1 MAKVDDFKVVHQS
14 VGKIDSLQLALGKP
28 SYVADLVPPNALIIK
43 MLWSPHA
50 HAVIKSIDIS
60 EAEKVPGVHCVLCH
74 TNVPRHLHL
83 TAGQGYPEPS
93 PYDTATFDYKV
104 RCVGDRVAAVAA
116 ETKEIAEEALKK
128 IKVEYDVLEPVL
140 SIRDALRPGAPVI
153 HDEPDA
159 TIPLPVPYQPEKNIV
174 AEVGMEEGDLDKEM
188 EEADYTFDHEYVT
201 PYAQH
206 VPIECH
212 TCLAYLDS
220 ANRVVIYASTQ
231 VPFHARRIVAQA
243 LGMEVK
249 KFRIIKPR
257 IGGGFGSK
265 QEMLMEDVTALMAIR
280 TKRPCFWELT
290 REENFRTGRTRHP
303 FEMRIRTAMTKD
315 GILTGIG
322 LDAICNTG
330 AYGGHGLPVV
340 GCAGSKVLP
349 LYRWKHIHFHGTVVY
364 TNLPVGGAYRGFG
377 ATQAYFGVESQM
389 DEMAN
394 AIDMDPVELR
404 LKNHIREGE
413 GSPVF
418 KALGEGK
425 AGVEMLIGSCA
436 LSECIKLGAA
446 EIGWDQ
452 RTPPSAK
459 AGRYRRGLGMCCL
472 MQGSSI
478 PEIDMGAASIKM
490 NEDGSFN
497 LLFGA
502 TDLGTG
508 ADTVL
513 AQIAAEELYTTV
525 DKMLTYASD
534 TDLTPFDVGA
544 YASSTTYLSG
554 EAVRKAAAKVKQQ
567 ILQVGADMLH
577 KQPDEV
583 DAREAT
589 VFAKDG
595 SGSVTYPE
603 IALRSLYEKDQFQI
617 MDVASHI
624 THKSPP
630 PFSAHFAEVE
640 VDTYTGVVRVLRYV
654 AAIDCG
660 TAINPKLC
668 EGQTEGAVM
677 NGISYAVTEQYIFD
691 PGGKMLNASL
701 QDYHINCLR
710 DKPRIKTI
718 LVPSYEDTGPFGAK
732 SVSEIGINGPAPAI
746 GNAIYNATGAR
757 LREFPFLPER
767 VLDAIQ
773 AADAA
778 QSSPKQEPEPAGV
791 PVDA

>member
-1 MAKVDDFKVVHQS
+1 MAAQVKNFKVVNQS
-14 VGKIDSLQLALGKP
+14 ITKLDAMQLALGKP
-28 SYVADLVPPNALIIK
+28 SYVADLVPPDALVVK

-50 HAVIKSIDIS
+50 HAIIKDIDIS
-60 EAEKVPGVHCVLCH
+60 EAEKMPGVHCVLCH
-74 TNVPRHLHL
+74 KNVPRHMHL

-93 PYDTATFDYKV
+93 PYDTAVFDYKV

-116 ETKEIAEEALKK
+116 ISNEIAEEALKK
-128 IKVEYDVLEPVL
+128 IKVEYEVLEPVFTY
-140 SIRDALRPGAPVI
+140 DEALREGAPVI
-153 HDEPDA
+153 HDEEDV
-159 TIPLPVPYQPEKNIV
+159 TIPIPVPFQPERNIV
-174 AEVGMEEGDLDKEM
+174 AEVGMEEGDLEKEM
-188 EEADYTFDHEYVT
+188 NEADYALDHTYYT

-212 TCLAYLDS
+212 QCYAHLDS
-220 ANRVVIYASTQ
+220 SNRVVIYASTQ

-243 LGMEVK
+243 LGMPVK

-265 QEMLMEDVTALMAIR
+265 QEMLMEDVTALMALR
-280 TKRPCFWELT
+280 TKKPCFWELS

-303 FEMRIRTAMTKD
+303 IKFRIRTTMRND
-315 GILTGIG
+315 GTMTGIG
-322 LDAICNTG
+322 MDAICNTG

-340 GCAGSKVLP
+340 GCCGSKVLP
-349 LYRWKHIHFHGTVVY
+349 LYNWKNIHFHGTVIY

-377 ATQAYFGVESQM
+377 ATQAYFALESQL
-389 DEMAN
+389 DEMAYI
-394 AIDMDPVELR
+394 AGLDPVETR
-404 LKNHIREGE
+404 LKNHIQEGQ

-425 AGVEMLIGSCA
+425 AGVEMTIGSCS
-436 LSECIKLGAA
+436 LTDCIKLGAE
-446 EIGWDQ
+446 EIGWSE
-452 RTPPSAK
+452 RKLPEEKT
-459 AGRYRRGLGMCCL
+459 GRYRRGLGMCCL

-513 AQIAAEELYTTV
+513 AQIAAEELATTA
-525 DKMLTYASD
+525 DQMITYASD

-554 EAVRKAAAKVKQQ
+554 EAVRKAAAKVRQQ
-567 ILQVGADMLH
+567 IIQVAAEMMD
-577 KQPDEV
+577 KKPDSLKTV
-583 DAREAT
+583 DGK
-589 VFAKDG
+589 VVAKDG
-595 SGSVTYPE
+595 SEVSYSEV
-603 IALRSLYEKDQFQI
+603 ALYSLYEKNQFQI
-617 MDVASHI
+617 MDTASHI

-630 PFSAHFAEVE
+630 PFAAHFADLV
-640 VDTYTGVVRVLRYV
+640 VDTYTGQIKMNKYV

-660 TAINPKLC
+660 TAINPMLC

-677 NGISYAVTEQYIFD
+677 NGISYALTEQYIFD
-691 PGGKMLNASL
+691 RNGKMTNASM
-701 QDYHINCLR
+701 QDYHIWSLR
-710 DKPRIKTI
+710 DKPKIKTI

-732 SVSEIGINGPAPAI
+732 SVSEISINGGAPAI
-746 GNAIYNATGAR
+746 GNAIFNATGAR

-767 VLDAIQ
+767 VWRGIQ
-773 AADAA
+773 EAE
-778 QSSPKQEPEPAGV
+778 KQRGAPGKKAPAREPALV
-791 PVDA
+791 

>member
-1 MAKVDDFKVVHQS
+1 MGAVKTFKVVNHS
-14 VGKIDSLQLALGKP
+14 INKIDAMQLSLGKP
-28 SYVADLVPPNALIIK
+28 SYVADLCPADALVVK

-50 HAVIKSIDIS
+50 HARITSIDIS
-60 EAEKVPGVHCVLCH
+60 EAEALPGVRCVLYH
-74 TNVPRHLHL
+74 GNVPRHLHL

-93 PYDTATFDYKV
+93 PYDTAVFDTKV

-116 ETKEIAEEALKK
+116 DTREIAEEALRK
-128 IKVEYDVLEPVL
+128 IKVEFEILEPVL
-140 SIRDALRPGAPVI
+140 SIDDALREGAPII
-153 HDEPDA
+153 HDEPDVS
-159 TIPLPVPYQPEKNIV
+159 IPLPVPFQPEKNIV
-174 AEVGMEEGDLDKEM
+174 AEVGMEEGNLEKEM
-188 EEADYTFDHEYVT
+188 ETADVTLDHMWMT

-206 VPIECH
+206 VPIENH
-212 TCLAYLDS
+212 TCFAYLDA

-231 VPFHARRIVAQA
+231 VPFHCRRIVAQA
-243 LGMEVK
+243 LGMDVK
-249 KFRIIKPR
+249 RFRVIKPR

-265 QEMLMEDVTALMAIR
+265 QEMLMEDVCALMALR
-280 TKRPCFWELT
+280 TKKPCFWELT

-303 FEMRIRTAMTKD
+303 IRFRLRTAMTKD
-315 GILTGIG
+315 GELTGIG
-322 LDAICNTG
+322 MDAWCNTG

-377 ATQAYFGVESQM
+377 ATQAYFAQESQL
-389 DEMAN
+389 DEMAHR
-394 AIDMDPVELR
+394 IGMDPVQLR
-404 LKNHIREGE
+404 LKNHIREGQ

-436 LSECIKLGAA
+436 LSACIQQGAA
-446 EIGWDQ
+446 AIDWDS
-452 RTPPSAK
+452 RTLHHEK
-459 AGRYRRGLGMCCL
+459 TGRYRRGLGMCCL

-513 AQIAAEELYTTV
+513 AQIAAEELGTTA
-525 DKMLTYASD
+525 DMMLTYASD

-567 ILQVGADMLH
+567 ILRVAADIMDQDPSNLDTMDAQVVA
-577 KQPDEV
+577 V
-583 DAREAT
+583 DGT
-589 VFAKDG
+589 
-595 SGSVTYPE
+595 SVSFSDV
-603 IALRSLYEKDQFQI
+603 ALRSLYEKDQFQI

-630 PFSAHFAEVE
+630 PFSAHFAEVL
-640 VDTYTGVVRVLRYV
+640 VDTFTGRVRVLNYV

-677 NGISYAVTEQYIFD
+677 NGISYAITEEYIFD
-691 PGGKMLNASL
+691 PNGKMTNASL
-701 QDYHINCLR
+701 QDYHISSLR
-710 DKPRIKTI
+710 DKPRITSI
-718 LVPSYEDTGPFGAK
+718 LVSSYEETGPFGAK

-757 LREFPFLPER
+757 LREFPFTPER
-767 VLDAIQ
+767 VWNAIQ
-773 AADAA
+773 
-778 QSSPKQEPEPAGV
+778 QLEEEMNMPEKSATV
-791 PVDA
+791 